1 MALIVAIT
9 AVGSIVGLELI
20 PRQPTH
26 TVTAAHTT
34 TVSTAAAAPVSTT
47 TATRRRCDTWGN
59 RDRCTDCYGP
69 DRAWLGISAPANV
82 PSQGLML
89 IARSKTRCPLQT
101 DKGSDLVSAC
111 SGVRFDAA
119 EVRRVQN
126 SIGAAFARVDAV
138 GAEAKREQMTYL
150 AAQPDP
156 GPLLRTLL
164 RLRHDLV
171 MIGRA
176 AAVPL
181 PERFHVLLGP
191 PLARVVETAADYLRA
206 GRSAL
211 IARRNSPP
219 LDEVEA
225 ALDVYA
231 AAIATARRERLTQ
244 DLPGDVVERIFA
256 LGFALEQL
264 HQNFIDLA
272 RCVTEFAQSNT
283 ASTGK
288 IDARPDQSLQ

>member
-1 MALIVAIT
+1 
-9 AVGSIVGLELI
+9 
-20 PRQPTH
+20 
-26 TVTAAHTT
+26 
-34 TVSTAAAAPVSTT
+34 
-47 TATRRRCDTWGN
+47 
-59 RDRCTDCYGP
+59 
-69 DRAWLGISAPANV
+69 
-82 PSQGLML
+82 
-89 IARSKTRCPLQT
+89 
-101 DKGSDLVSAC
+101 
-111 SGVRFDAA
+111 
-119 EVRRVQN
+119 
-126 SIGAAFARVDAV
+126 
-138 GAEAKREQMTYL
+138 
-150 AAQPDP
+150 
-156 GPLLRTLL
+156 
-164 RLRHDLV
+164 

-181 PERFHVLLGP
+181 PERFQVQLGP

-206 GRSAL
+206 GRLAL

-256 LGFALEQL
+256 LEQL

-288 IDARPDQSLQ
+288 IDARLDQSLQ